1 MTFAQGKEV
10 LDNVS
15 MITTVSEFIKQTVIE
30 RFPEA
35 EDITKVVY
43 SGVDLHAYPPVWT
56 TKGAAV
62 RETYRKKYDIEDK
75 KVILFAGRLS
85 PTKGLTFS
93 STA

>member
-35 EDITKVVY
+35 VDITQVVY
-43 SGVDLHAYPPVWT
+43 SGVDIHSYPPVWT
-56 TKGAAV
+56 MKGSAI
-62 RETYRKKYDIEDK
+62 RETYRKN
-75 KVILFAGRLS
+75 
-85 PTKGLTFS
+85 
-93 STA
+93 TALRIRKSFYLPGV